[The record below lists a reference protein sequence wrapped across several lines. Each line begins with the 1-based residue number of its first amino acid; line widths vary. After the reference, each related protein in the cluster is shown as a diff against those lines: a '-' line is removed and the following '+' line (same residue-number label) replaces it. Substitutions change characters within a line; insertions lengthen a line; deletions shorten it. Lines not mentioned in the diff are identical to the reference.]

1 MENKPIEYIA
11 QKIFLVRGQKVM
23 IDKDLAQRM
32 DKLELE
38 QKDQGQLLA
47 SVYSIVKQ
55 LIDMPVKWARPI
67 GFESEAKNKVIKS
80 N

>member
-1 MENKPIEYIA
+1 MLAMN
-11 QKIFLVRGQKVM
+11 
-23 IDKDLAQRM
+23 KDLAQRM

-38 QKDQGQLLA
+38 LEQKDQGQLLT

-67 GFESEAKNKVIKS
+67 GFESEAKK
-80 N
+80 